1 MGFRERGAYSAF
13 LVWAVLFALAGAA
26 QAQQPSSAPSAAA
39 ALNEQQATGKRL
51 FQQNCA
57 LCHLPE
63 PERSKDPNDEGTS
76 IGPRLNGV
84 FGPPRS
90 RPEAL
95 VKTFIQQGV
104 AGKMPGFRYA
114 LEPAEIDA
122 VISYLKTL

>member
-1 MGFRERGAYSAF
+1 MGFHEGRPFSWFLGSAGLF
-13 LVWAVLFALAGAA
+13 LLALAA
-26 QAQQPSSAPSAAA
+26 QAQQPAASP

-63 PERSKDPNDEGTS
+63 PETSKDPNSEGTS

-95 VKTFIQQGV
+95 VRTFIQQGV
-104 AGKMPGFRYA
+104 AGKMPGFRYG

-122 VISYLKTL
+122 IIAYLKTL

>member
-1 MGFRERGAYSAF
+1 MDFLGRRGHF
-13 LVWAVLFALAGAA
+13 PLLFWTLLFPLALAA
-26 QAQQPSSAPSAAA
+26 QAQQSSSP

-63 PERSKDPNDEGTS
+63 PEPSKDPKAEGTS
-76 IGPRLNGV
+76 IGPRLEGV

-104 AGKMPGFRYA
+104 AGKMPGFRYG

-122 VISYLKTL
+122 IIAYLKTL

>member
-1 MGFRERGAYSAF
+1 MGFRDRRAYF
-13 LVWAVLFALAGAA
+13 PVLVWAVLFPLALAA
-26 QAQQPSSAPSAAA
+26 QAQQPSASP

-63 PERSKDPNDEGTS
+63 PETSKDPNSEGTS

-104 AGKMPGFRYA
+104 QGKMPGFRYG
-114 LEPAEIDA
+114 LEPSEIDA
-122 VISYLKTL
+122 IIAYLKTL

>member
-1 MGFRERGAYSAF
+1 MFGRGLYSLLLACGI
-13 LVWAVLFALAGAA
+13 LVAGVLSVSAA
-26 QAQQPSSAPSAAA
+26 QAQQASSAAT
-39 ALNEQQATGKRL
+39 LNEQQTTGRRL
-51 FQQNCA
+51 FNQNCA

-63 PERSKDPNDEGTS
+63 PEVSKDPNDVGTS
-76 IGPRLNGV
+76 IGPSLKGV

-104 AGKMPGFRYA
+104 EGKMPGFRYG

-122 VISYLKTL
+122 VIAYLKTL

>member
-1 MGFRERGAYSAF
+1 MGFREGGPLSSF
-13 LVWAVLFALAGAA
+13 LVWAVLFPLALAA
-26 QAQQPSSAPSAAA
+26 QAQQPPASP
-39 ALNEQQATGKRL
+39 ALNEQQTTGKRL

-63 PERSKDPNDEGTS
+63 PETSKDPNSEGTS

-104 AGKMPGFRYA
+104 AGKMPGFRYS

-122 VISYLKTL
+122 IIAYLKTL

>member
-1 MGFRERGAYSAF
+1 MFGKGLYS
-13 LVWAVLFALAGAA
+13 LLLTCGLLIVGVLAV
-26 QAQQPSSAPSAAA
+26 QAQQAASPA
-39 ALNEQQATGKRL
+39 AVNEQQTPGKRL
-51 FQQNCA
+51 FRQNCA

-63 PERSKDPNDEGTS
+63 PEVSKDPNDVGTS
-76 IGPRLNGV
+76 IGPRLEGV

-104 AGKMPGFRYA
+104 EGKMPGFRYG

-122 VISYLKTL
+122 IISYLKTL

>member
-1 MGFRERGAYSAF
+1 MFGRGLYALLLACGI
-13 LVWAVLFALAGAA
+13 LIVGVLAV
-26 QAQQPSSAPSAAA
+26 QAQQAASPA
-39 ALNEQQATGKRL
+39 AVNEQQRPGKRL

-63 PERSKDPNDEGTS
+63 PEVSKDPNDVGTS
-76 IGPRLNGV
+76 IGPRLEGV

-104 AGKMPGFRYA
+104 EGKMPGFRYA

-122 VISYLKTL
+122 VIAYLKTL